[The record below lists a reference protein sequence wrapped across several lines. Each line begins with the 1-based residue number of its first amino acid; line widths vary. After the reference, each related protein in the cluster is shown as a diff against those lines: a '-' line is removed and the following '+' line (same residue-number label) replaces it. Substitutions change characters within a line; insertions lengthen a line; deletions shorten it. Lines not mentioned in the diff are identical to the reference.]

1 MKTKKTLM
9 IALLA
14 TAAIGLRAQEYDP
27 FVAEGKRWNV
37 MLSDC
42 WFPPEP
48 QKHTTT
54 SYKIE
59 GDSLFEE
66 VLYKKVFATKYE
78 DLTRWWLYGMVR
90 ENEEKQVFFRQWGGG
105 QLDSEK
111 LIYDFSMLPG
121 DSILVWPWDGVYLY
135 LQSMNDTILEDG
147 RIRKKYNFNYSDTIC
162 YGCTEFWIEGVGS
175 QLGYPGDAYL
185 VGGSNMLLCSFENE
199 ELVWHNPYQGQCF
212 YTNWDWDG
220 TEENIKTEKV
230 TIFPNPTSRAFSVE
244 GSVKILTVFNS
255 SGQKIYS
262 GTTNTVDVREWPE
275 GLYHVRVT
283 DEDNTVRTAKLV
295 KSR

>member
-1 MKTKKTLM
+1 M

-59 GDSLFEE
+59 GDSLFED

-111 LIYDFSMLPG
+111 LIYDFSMQPG

-275 GLYHVRVT
+275 GLYLVRVT